1 MGALLYRDL
10 NVVALQPA
18 PSFPNR
24 RGFTARRA
32 AVAALSAGAAAAAA
46 LLLTGCGNMYRPVVS
61 AISPVG
67 PAGQPTKYAV
77 AISNTNTA
85 AVQDS
90 VTGYTIANNVI
101 TVNVATPNPFTAGAS
116 VTLSGFPSSTF
127 LNYQALT
134 VLATGL
140 STTQFQASLIH
151 GNATSTESATAKVT
165 GLALGL
171 VTFVD
176 FSGDTVLST
185 PQILANPNYFQLNS
199 SGTEG
204 YVINAAGSL
213 NFFGTS
219 SPTSII
225 TSTIGQTTLPANSQP
240 ISISAFTP
248 SSGTSTLFIPEVATS
263 NIAALNSGSA
273 ALYDAVTVP
282 ANPIYVV
289 GSDGAARV
297 YAISQGATPGTST
310 GSIAAIETV
319 ATSSLTVSATIPVG
333 VNPVY
338 GVMSSNAQ
346 RAYILNKGSGTVS
359 VVNVINNAL
368 DSFPSQSNPA
378 VLTSAITLPQI
389 TYTNSLGAT
398 VTTAPNPVWA
408 GFSPVTN
415 ELIVLN
421 QGDGIGPGSLSIINI
436 PLCSA
441 AAQPTNP
448 NCNANNPVDATG
460 FGTIAST
467 VPVGVNP
474 VMVSVL
480 QDGSIAAVANAGVLS
495 TVNAQGT
502 ISNAGTPGSVTIVT
516 LASGTVAAT
525 IPGAPDTATTSP
537 VQASCL
543 TTATVCGHPNS
554 ISATTGTPTGKVY
567 VTSSDSVNMTIIYT
581 NTDTVEDH
589 ITLQGN
595 GLRVLVTAP

>member
-1 MGALLYRDL
+1 
-10 NVVALQPA
+10 V
-18 PSFPNR
+18 
-24 RGFTARRA
+24 
-32 AVAALSAGAAAAAA
+32 AAAA

-61 AISPVG
+61 AINPVG

-85 AVQDS
+85 SVHDS

-134 VLATGL
+134 VLSTGL
-140 STTQFQASLIH
+140 STTQFQASLVH
-151 GNATSTESATAKVT
+151 SNATSTESATATVT
-165 GLALGL
+165 GSALGL

-185 PQILANPNYFQLNS
+185 PQILTNPNYFQLNS

-248 SSGTSTLFIPEVATS
+248 ASGTSSVFIPEVATS
-263 NIAALNSGSA
+263 NIAALNAGSA

-289 GSDGAARV
+289 GSDSAARI
-297 YAISQGATPGTST
+297 YAISQGATPGTSA

-319 ATSSLTVSATIPVG
+319 ATSSLTISATIPVG

-338 GVMSSNAQ
+338 GVMTSSAQ
-346 RAYILNKGSGTVS
+346 RAFILNKGSGTVS

-368 DSFPSQSNPA
+368 DSFPSASNPA
-378 VLTSAITLPQI
+378 TLTSTITLPQI
-389 TYTNSLGAT
+389 TYTNGLGT
-398 VTTAPNPVWA
+398 KVTTGPNPVWA
-408 GFSPVTN
+408 GLSPVTN

-441 AAQPTNP
+441 AAQPTNQ
-448 NCNANNPVDATG
+448 NCDANNPVDATG

-480 QDGSIAAVANAGVLS
+480 QDGTVAAVANAGIQS
-495 TVNAQGT
+495 TANAQGT
-502 ISNAGTPGSVTIVT
+502 ISNAGVNGSVTIVT

-525 IPGAPDTATTSP
+525 IPGAPDVATTSP

-543 TTATVCGHPNS
+543 TTAAVCGHPNS

-589 ITLQGN
+589 ITLQGT
-595 GLRVLVTAP
+595 GLRVLVTSP